1 MSQTSR
7 HSDGERGG
15 RGREGERKEGRKGGK
30 ERERQRE
37 RKIEAKR
44 HRGIKKGDGRRE

>member
-1 MSQTSR
+1 M
-7 HSDGERGG
+7 DKEVGGGG
-15 RGREGERKEGRKGGK
+15 RGERKEGRKRGK
-30 ERERQRE
+30 ERERQRA